1 MYPQVRTSI
10 CDQQHGF
17 TKKRSP
23 ITQLL
28 PYLDDLYNQ
37 RDINRS
43 TYAVYFDFRKAFDL
57 VPYHILLQKLA
68 KFGFDNDFLTLF
80 KSYLYARSQQVCI
93 NGFLSHTVDINSGVP
108 QGSVLGPLLFI
119 IFINDLPEKIENS
132 SCYLFADD
140 SKLRSLLTKLDLQ
153 LDTDHFTEWADE
165 NGMEYNIG
173 KIKSITFEG
182 KTVSLDPL
190 LLKGNIIPTVD
201 SIKDLGII
209 ISNNISWDIHIQNK
223 LVAARKAYQ
232 FLKRSVPY
240 TVSSAAKLMY
250 YRLCVQSI
258 LLYGSQVWYPS
269 LIYRRKL
276 ENFNK
281 ECLSWVTGLQNYS
294 EQLTTTKTLP
304 ISYILVLYDMVFLN
318 KAINNKFD
326 LNLGAYIYVS
336 KPSKDL
342 RSSKHQQLMPVNR
355 CRKFSTRESF
365 F

>member
-1 MYPQVRTSI
+1 M
-10 CDQQHGF
+10 
-17 TKKRSP
+17 
-23 ITQLL
+23 
-28 PYLDDLYNQ
+28 
-37 RDINRS
+37 
-43 TYAVYFDFRKAFDL
+43 
-57 VPYHILLQKLA
+57 
-68 KFGFDNDFLTLF
+68 
-80 KSYLYARSQQVCI
+80 
-93 NGFLSHTVDINSGVP
+93 
-108 QGSVLGPLLFI
+108 
-119 IFINDLPEKIENS
+119 
-132 SCYLFADD
+132 
-140 SKLRSLLTKLDLQ
+140 
-153 LDTDHFTEWADE
+153 
-165 NGMEYNIG
+165 
-173 KIKSITFEG
+173 
-182 KTVSLDPL
+182 SLDPL
-190 LLKGNIIPTVD
+190 LLKGNIIPSVD

-209 ISNNISWDIHIQNK
+209 ISNNISWDNHIQNK

-232 FLKRSVPY
+232 FLKRTVPF
-240 TVSSAAKLMY
+240 TVSSATKLMY

-342 RSSKHQQLMPVNR
+342 RSSKHQQLMPVKR

-365 F
+365 FQRVCGYSNFLATKDIDIFDSTEKFKQRLMAFLLNQVPTFNLDRTCSWFIKCPCSICRS